1 MTMRTT
7 VTLDPEIADRLR
19 REMQRTGKSFKA
31 TLNEALR
38 DGLTRRRAASG
49 APPFEVEARPLG
61 VAPGLD
67 YSNVAELLEV
77 AEGPVHR

>member
-77 AEGPVHR
+77 AEGPGHR

>member
-1 MTMRTT
+1 MMMRTT

-19 REMQRTGKSFKA
+19 REMQRTGKSFKV

-38 DGLTRRRAASG
+38 EGLARRRSATG
-49 APPFEVEARPLG
+49 APPFVVAARPLG
-61 VAPGLD
+61 IVAGLD

-77 AEGPVHR
+77 AEGPGHR

>member
-1 MTMRTT
+1 MMMRTT
-7 VTLDPEIADRLR
+7 VTLDPEVADRLR

-38 DGLTRRRAASG
+38 DGLTRRRSASG
-49 APPFEVEARPLG
+49 APPFKVEARPLG
-61 VAPGLD
+61 VLPGLD

-77 AEGPVHR
+77 AEGPGHR